1 MEGSCRDDNNTSNRS
16 SKKRGRGSTKLKKL
30 TLHHGTDKKLHVEF
44 DDDKRPIGPDGDR
57 FISYIGLLARSKVGI
72 LFPRWKLVPQAT
84 KDMIWD
90 DILLTYD
97 IPPTLEMKKYWLQQ
111 IRDRWK
117 DFKSMLTR
125 VYIRGDKKNE
135 DPCSEY
141 KFLDQETWREF
152 VKSRED
158 PEFQKL
164 SDANKERQSK
174 NQYPHYMSRGGYR
187 KLEHKIMQHDL
198 KEMEEAAK
206 LDPHVVVHPLARPTR
221 QRKWKEARVKK
232 GQYITPAVATVAKM
246 IDSLEEQEAQG
257 SFTPSGRMDILA
269 ASIGKPDYPGRVR
282 GVGKG
287 VGLKQYFGP
296 ISRNSPEMISRE
308 EFHGLLAKVKEETQ
322 AEVCQK
328 LESLMAELRD
338 EFKSMVANMVA
349 GQGAERTPQVSHTVQ
364 STKDSCSPPKT
375 LTLHAPSPTLDDGAP
390 CYLYLEQT
398 KKQVVAQARAYM
410 LGSTSNNMLG
420 STIHHEE
427 IQEDQVRVMVVVVL
441 EANAKVPF
449 PIDEIVE
456 VGQAKDAFI
465 LWPKRLIDMEMT
477 LPMDPKTVEKF
488 PCLAQLHE
496 FFKAMTN
503 AIDLKMPTGDRG

>member
-1 MEGSCRDDNNTSNRS
+1 
-16 SKKRGRGSTKLKKL
+16 
-30 TLHHGTDKKLHVEF
+30 
-44 DDDKRPIGPDGDR
+44 
-57 FISYIGLLARSKVGI
+57 
-72 LFPRWKLVPQAT
+72 
-84 KDMIWD
+84 
-90 DILLTYD
+90 
-97 IPPTLEMKKYWLQQ
+97 
-111 IRDRWK
+111 
-117 DFKSMLTR
+117 
-125 VYIRGDKKNE
+125 
-135 DPCSEY
+135 
-141 KFLDQETWREF
+141 
-152 VKSRED
+152 
-158 PEFQKL
+158 
-164 SDANKERQSK
+164 
-174 NQYPHYMSRGGYR
+174 
-187 KLEHKIMQHDL
+187 
-198 KEMEEAAK
+198 
-206 LDPHVVVHPLARPTR
+206 
-221 QRKWKEARVKK
+221 
-232 GQYITPAVATVAKM
+232 M

-503 AIDLKMPTGDRG
+503 AIDLKMPTGIMGSEKSYPFKIDKKDLMEFIFMKELDMSWANLTILYLHNLCIAMGKDNLYGFLCPNSLQLAHNTLDQRIIYVSNTIRESKLPCYLAPIIQGSHWSLCVACPFDNVVYWFCSLGSTPSEEMKGVLNTALKIYYMMGGKCNENKDSTTWIYPKCPQQARSTECGYYVIHYMHEIVQFDSTAKLQEFFDNNDPCTSENIDVIRNALAQQILQELSAQKLGVQLS